1 MPKEGSNITFKD
13 EKKKIKHPFV
23 IYADFES
30 ILEKIDTASPDPK
43 DSYTNKYQKHTP
55 CGFCYYI
62 KSSVGDKYNKLEE
75 YRGSN
80 TPEEFVKRLEKDCVR
95 LTKIMR
101 ETNKPM
107 SLTSEQKREFRK
119 NNVCHICEEKIGEGL
134 KVRDHCHL
142 TGKYRGPAHQ
152 SCNINYQ
159 LPSFIPVF
167 LHNNAHYDTHLFINE
182 LSKTSGHISAIPNTD
197 QKYISFTKTI
207 HTSPIT
213 HIRFLD
219 TFKFMASPLAN
230 LVQNLKEF
238 PCLSEYFSDKDFLTQ
253 KGIYP
258 YDYMDSFERFNET
271 QLPLKENF
279 DNKLNNS
286 HISDKDYV
294 HAQNVWEKYNIKNL
308 GEYHDLYLK
317 TDVLLL
323 ADVFEAFRSVCRTG
337 YGLDPAHY
345 YTAPG
350 LAWSAMLKMTKQ
362 DLDLITDVDM
372 LLMIEKAKRGGIS
385 QVCSSSYSKANNK
398 YLPNYD
404 STKESSYLMYY
415 DANNLYGWAMSQALP
430 YGKLRWVKEKDYTKV
445 LQDVCISTQKQLDD
459 SKVGYYFEVD
469 LKYPEELHIKH
480 KDLPFACE
488 KESPKKEWLSDYQRS
503 FDIGESTEK
512 LLTTLYNKKNYVLH
526 QRNLRQ
532 YLSKGLR
539 VEKIHRVLKF
549 NQSHWLKGYIDFN
562 TQRRTESKTDFEKDF
577 YKLMNNA
584 VFGKTMENVRK
595 RQNIRLATSWEQAS
609 KLINR
614 PSFTRAEVFTE
625 NFCAI
630 HLVKESIEMDKPI
643 YIGTSILD
651 LSKSLMYDYFY
662 INLKSKYKDNVSL
675 LYMDTDSFILKIN
688 TDDVYSDMKKD
699 INIYDTSNYSPE
711 SELFSSKN
719 KKVIGKFKDE
729 LGGNVM
735 SEFVGLRSKAYAIGQ
750 FSAFHGCFVVFAAK
764 LHCPRGQSGE
774 EGGGAAKS
782 RALAIARHHK
792 VEPTSPDPPIRT
804 GGRPGWAGAG

>member
-1 MPKEGSNITFKD
+1 MYPCLHQVMFLVLSHGKEAEPTYNPIIRLALAGEPGIA
-13 EKKKIKHPFV
+13 ERV
-23 IYADFES
+23 EGGGAD
-30 ILEKIDTASPDPK
+30 
-43 DSYTNKYQKHTP
+43 
-55 CGFCYYI
+55 
-62 KSSVGDKYNKLEE
+62 
-75 YRGSN
+75 
-80 TPEEFVKRLEKDCVR
+80 
-95 LTKIMR
+95 
-101 ETNKPM
+101 
-107 SLTSEQKREFRK
+107 
-119 NNVCHICEEKIGEGL
+119 
-134 KVRDHCHL
+134 
-142 TGKYRGPAHQ
+142 
-152 SCNINYQ
+152 
-159 LPSFIPVF
+159 
-167 LHNNAHYDTHLFINE
+167 
-182 LSKTSGHISAIPNTD
+182 
-197 QKYISFTKTI
+197 
-207 HTSPIT
+207 TSPIT

-219 TFKFMASPLAN
+219 TFKFMASPLVN

-238 PCLSEYFSDKDFLTQ
+238 PCLSEYFLDKDFLTQ

-271 QLPLKENF
+271 QLPSKENF
-279 DNKLNNS
+279 YNKLNNS

-323 ADVFEAFRSVCRTG
+323 ADVFEAFR
-337 YGLDPAHY
+337 
-345 YTAPG
+345 
-350 LAWSAMLKMTKQ
+350 
-362 DLDLITDVDM
+362 
-372 LLMIEKAKRGGIS
+372 
-385 QVCSSSYSKANNK
+385 
-398 YLPNYD
+398 
-404 STKESSYLMYY
+404 KESSYLMYY

-430 YGKLRWVKEKDYTKV
+430 YGKLRWVKEKDYKNV
-445 LQDVCISTQKQLDD
+445 LQ
-459 SKVGYYFEVD
+459 
-469 LKYPEELHIKH
+469 
-480 KDLPFACE
+480 
-488 KESPKKEWLSDYQRS
+488 SDYQRS

-595 RQNIRLATSWEQAS
+595 RQNIRLSTSWEQAS

-630 HLVKESIEMDKPI
+630 HLIKESIEMNKPI
-643 YIGTSILD
+643 YIGTTILD

-662 INLKSKYKDNVSL
+662 NNLRKKYQNDVNL

-688 TDDVYSDMKKD
+688 TNDVYSDMKRD

-735 SEFVGLRSKAYAIGQ
+735 SEFVGLRSKAYAYKYIVNNVEKTDKKLKGVKKNVIKETINFKDYYNCLTTKKEEFRKINGIRSYKHQ
-750 FSAFHGCFVVFAAK
+750 LYSEEINKKALGAFDDKRFILENGIDS
-764 LHCPRGQSGE
+764 LPYGYIS
-774 EGGGAAKS
+774 
-782 RALAIARHHK
+782 I
-792 VEPTSPDPPIRT
+792 
-804 GGRPGWAGAG
+804 